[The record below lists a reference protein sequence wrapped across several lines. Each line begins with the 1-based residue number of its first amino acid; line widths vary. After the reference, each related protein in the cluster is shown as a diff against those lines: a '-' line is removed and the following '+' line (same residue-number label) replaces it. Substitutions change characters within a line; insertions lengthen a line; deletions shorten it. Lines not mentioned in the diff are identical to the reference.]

1 MMVGRRN
8 LITAALVAVGLGALA
23 LSPAA
28 LAATKK
34 PAPTIAE
41 EAGKALVD
49 MGKSLL
55 SPQFSFKVQTIRIHP
70 GPEGETLHIVHTI
83 DVKVRRPDRMQAS
96 VTGDDDPVKLFY
108 DGTNLSLIN
117 VAANKYTVIAVP
129 NTIQGMLET
138 AMGKLHIDFPL
149 ADFLTDAPNK
159 AFLTGVTSGKVI
171 NTVTID
177 GTPCKH
183 LYFEQ
188 PPGITLE
195 LWVEANER
203 ALPRRLIVTYTNLP
217 DSPSFIAMFS
227 DWNLS
232 PNLTDADFQFTP
244 PAGATKIDLP
254 TAAAASH

>member
-1 MMVGRRN
+1 
-8 LITAALVAVGLGALA
+8 
-23 LSPAA
+23 
-28 LAATKK
+28 
-34 PAPTIAE
+34 
-41 EAGKALVD
+41 
-49 MGKSLL
+49 
-55 SPQFSFKVQTIRIHP
+55 
-70 GPEGETLHIVHTI
+70 
-83 DVKVRRPDRMQAS
+83 MQAS

-117 VAANKYTVIAVP
+117 VAANKYTVIPVP

-149 ADFLTDAPNK
+149 ADFLTEAPNK

-171 NTVTID
+171 NTVNID
-177 GTPCKH
+177 GTPAKH
-183 LYFEQ
+183 LYFDQ

-195 LWVEANER
+195 LWVEDNDK

-217 DSPSFIAMFS
+217 DSPSFIATFS

-244 PAGATKIDLP
+244 PAGATKIELP

>member
-1 MMVGRRN
+1 MAAKWKIWIV
-8 LITAALVAVGLGALA
+8 TAVAALGLGALG
-23 LSPAA
+23 LSQASFAA
-28 LAATKK
+28 KK
-34 PAPTIAE
+34 PAPTISE
-41 EAGKALVD
+41 EASKALID

-55 SPQFSFKVQTIRIHP
+55 SQQFSFKVQTIRIYP
-70 GPEGETLHIVHTI
+70 GPEGETLHIVHAI

-117 VAANKYTVIAVP
+117 VAANKYTVIPVP
-129 NTIQGMLET
+129 GTIQGMLET
-138 AMGKLHIDFPL
+138 AMGKLHLDFPL

-159 AFLTGVTSGKVI
+159 AFLTGVTSGKLI

-183 LYFEQ
+183 LYFDQ

-203 ALPRRLIVTYTNLP
+203 ALPRRLIVTYTDLP

-254 TAAAASH
+254 TAAAATR

>member
-1 MMVGRRN
+1 MVKWRN
-8 LITAALVAVGLGALA
+8 WIVAAVAAIGLGVLA
-23 LSPAA
+23 VPTAS
-28 LAATKK
+28 LAADQK
-34 PAPTIAE
+34 PAPILTE
-41 EAGKALVD
+41 EASKALID

-55 SPQFSFKVQTIRIHP
+55 SQQFTFKVQTIRIYP

-96 VTGDDDPVKLFY
+96 VNGDDNPVKLFY
-108 DGTNLSLIN
+108 DGTSLYLTN
-117 VAANKYTVIAVP
+117 VAANKYAVVPVP
-129 NTIQGMLET
+129 NTIQKMLET

-171 NTVTID
+171 NTVNID

-195 LWVEANER
+195 LWVEDNER
-203 ALPRRLIVTYTNLP
+203 ALPRRLIVTYTDLP
-217 DSPSFIAMFS
+217 ESPSFIAMFS

-244 PAGATKIDLP
+244 PAGATKIELP
-254 TAAAASH
+254 TAAAASQ

>member
-1 MMVGRRN
+1 MVAT
-8 LITAALVAVGLGALA
+8 IGLGSLA
-23 LSPAA
+23 LPPAS
-28 LAATKK
+28 LAAEKK
-34 PAPTIAE
+34 QPAPTISE
-41 EAGKALVD
+41 EASKALVD

-55 SPQFSFKVQTIRIHP
+55 SQQVSFKVQTIRIYP
-70 GPEGETLHIVHTI
+70 GPEGETLHIVHTL

-96 VTGDDDPVKLFY
+96 MNGDDDPVKLFY
-108 DGTNLSLIN
+108 DGTNLSLTN
-117 VAANKYTVIAVP
+117 VAANKYAVIPVP
-129 NTIQGMLET
+129 NTIQAMLET

-171 NTVTID
+171 NTVNID
-177 GTPCKH
+177 GAPCKH
-183 LYFEQ
+183 LYFDQ

-232 PNLTDADFQFTP
+232 PDLTDADFEFKP
-244 PAGATKIDLP
+244 PAGATKIELP